1 MTIIPF
7 LERRVIFNLVYSEY
21 ATEEDALQ
29 RGEAASPRG
38 TSMKLLHVDSS
49 ILGQHSA
56 SRELGAAIVA
66 RWQRDVR
73 GIEVE
78 YRDLAAN
85 PLPHLNG
92 ASLAQA
98 DADEA
103 ATAAAVMDE
112 FLSADVIVVGAPMY
126 NFGIPS
132 QLKAWIDRVAVAG
145 KTFRYT
151 ANGPQGLAGGKKVIV
166 AATYGGLHPVE
177 SGRNFVEPYLRQ
189 VFGFI
194 GIADVE
200 FVDAAGLNISPEQ
213 RSLALETAEQRIEA
227 MSLPLAA

>member
-1 MTIIPF
+1 
-7 LERRVIFNLVYSEY
+7 
-21 ATEEDALQ
+21 
-29 RGEAASPRG
+29 
-38 TSMKLLHVDSS
+38 MKLLHLDSS

-73 GIEVE
+73 GLEVT

-85 PLPHLNG
+85 PLPHLSG
-92 ASLAQA
+92 GSLAQA
-98 DADEA
+98 NADEA

-151 ANGPQGLAGGKKVIV
+151 ADGPQGLAGGKQVIV
-166 AATYGGLHPVE
+166 AATYGGKHPVE
-177 SGRNFVEPYLRQ
+177 SGRNFVEPYLGQ
-189 VFGFI
+189 VFAFL
-194 GIADVE
+194 GIDDVE
-200 FVDAAGLNISPEQ
+200 FVSADGLSVSPEQ
-213 RSLALETAEQRIEA
+213 RVTSISAARARIDVA
-227 MSLPLAA
+227 LPLAA

>member
-1 MTIIPF
+1 
-7 LERRVIFNLVYSEY
+7 
-21 ATEEDALQ
+21 
-29 RGEAASPRG
+29 
-38 TSMKLLHVDSS
+38 MKLLHLDSS

-73 GIEVE
+73 GLEVT

-85 PLPHLNG
+85 PLPHLSGG
-92 ASLAQA
+92 ALAQA
-98 DADEA
+98 NADEA

-151 ANGPQGLAGGKKVIV
+151 ADGPQGLAGGKQVIV
-166 AATYGGLHPVE
+166 AATYGGKHPVE
-177 SGRNFVEPYLRQ
+177 SGRNFVEPYLGQ
-189 VFGFI
+189 VFAFL
-194 GIADVE
+194 GIDDVE
-200 FVDAAGLNISPEQ
+200 FVSADGLSVSPEQ
-213 RSLALETAEQRIEA
+213 RVTSISAARARIDVA
-227 MSLPLAA
+227 LPLAA